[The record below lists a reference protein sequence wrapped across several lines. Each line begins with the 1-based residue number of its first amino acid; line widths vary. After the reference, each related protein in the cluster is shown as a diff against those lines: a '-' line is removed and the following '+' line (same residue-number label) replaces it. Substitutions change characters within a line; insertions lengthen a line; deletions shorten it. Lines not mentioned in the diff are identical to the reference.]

1 MVINEHILKIIN
13 SYETNKN
20 CSEYVKEL
28 MLNYNSEK
36 NLDFLLPKMILNAKS
51 PETANLFT
59 KHLKL
64 TRKHLV
70 EMEELFINIKKPL
83 KP

>member
-1 MVINEHILKIIN
+1 MVLNEHILNIIN
-13 SYETNKN
+13 SYETNKY

-36 NLDFLLPKMILNAKS
+36 NLNQLLPKMILNAKS
-51 PETANLFT
+51 PEIANVFT
-59 KHLKL
+59 KHLKF

-70 EMEELFINIKKPL
+70 AMEALFINIEKPL
-83 KP
+83 KT